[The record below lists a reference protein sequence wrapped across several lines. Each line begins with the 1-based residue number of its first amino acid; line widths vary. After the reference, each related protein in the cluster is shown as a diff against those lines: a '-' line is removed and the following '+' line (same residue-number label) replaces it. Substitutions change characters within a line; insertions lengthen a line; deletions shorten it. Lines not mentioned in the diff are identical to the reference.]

1 MTHQSDRAQK
11 RAAKQR
17 NQRLILIIIALLIIT
32 GIAYLIYQNQSGNN
46 SPASDF
52 IETSSGLQFMDIKI
66 GSGAEAQK
74 GDLVI
79 VHYTGTLE
87 DGNKFDSSIDRNK
100 PFEFTLGEGM
110 VIKGWDEGI
119 QGMQVG
125 GTRIL
130 EIPPELAYGPDGF
143 AGVIP
148 PNATLIFEVE
158 LLDVY

>member
-17 NQRLILIIIALLIIT
+17 NQRLILLIIVLLLVT
-32 GIAYLIYQNQSGNN
+32 VLIYVIYQNLSEKS
-46 SPASDF
+46 SPASEF
-52 IETSSGLQFMDIKI
+52 TTTTSGLQFEDLII
-66 GSGAEAQK
+66 GSGEKAQN

-79 VHYTGTLE
+79 VHYTGTFE
-87 DGNKFDSSIDRNK
+87 DGNKFDSSVDRNK
-100 PFEFTLGEGM
+100 PFEFTLGEGR
-110 VIKGWDEGI
+110 VIEGWDEGI

-130 EIPPELAYGPDGF
+130 KIPPELAYGPDGY

-158 LLDVY
+158 LIDVN